1 MVIISDK
8 LTWDLLY
15 DQIAIVDFP
24 EKEGLIKQVRS
35 VVSHLIP
42 KLVFLP
48 KHEREDGEKMIKG
61 LAFCKV
67 SAGEYDRLSLPELI
81 GGLNL
86 TSPALEDAK
95 GILLKLRATTG
106 NQFIDLLGKDCFT
119 LDLVH
124 RLDYEQIIGDK
135 ASNLSRNK
143 EEEGLFKILQEL
155 FDLDK
160 EKELAESVFSD
171 YFPWPERNSFQDGL
185 IVFKEWIKARGEY
198 MLVFN
203 PPAEYFKAPPGD
215 KTALLRLNYGEQLA
229 GLIRKL
235 VVCQG
240 LVDRRNYPDRYI
252 KTKIK
257 ELKEAIKAELLTVF
271 PQADIFYQ
279 GEKRKLASWLN
290 DDLISLD
297 RLYLKL
303 KTKIFNQSFH
313 QQLPAYP
320 ALSFPLSPD
329 NIKKV
334 VENAIKSLLSEEV
347 INDGE
352 SRQLLT
358 SLVLLDQ
365 EYYLDA
371 SASPFVKPLIS
382 LLQQVAG
389 HKVEVGEVLSLFK
402 AEPYGLNQQLI
413 YMLLVV
419 LTYLGRISLRQQ
431 DGLKIGV
438 AELEYYFLTR
448 MSLFSSGLENMRKI
462 AYIILEDDSFRPAL
476 KDIFGVLGLKPE
488 LLHPDHSP
496 YRTFWQYRKR
506 VTGLLENI
514 KRAELLLEQIRNNYP
529 VLDQEI
535 LRKKK
540 EGLVNL
546 PLNRL
551 SRVKTVAA
559 LRDLSLDQ
567 YELEKLDFGLR
578 FLNNLND
585 FLIDLT
591 ENILPDYLQ
600 VLNAD
605 DGFASVKGLMKQAWD
620 MLDDQ
625 ATRVALKKEVEKYKN
640 RVK

>member
-1 MVIISDK
+1 M
-8 LTWDLLY
+8 
-15 DQIAIVDFP
+15 
-24 EKEGLIKQVRS
+24 
-35 VVSHLIP
+35 
-42 KLVFLP
+42 
-48 KHEREDGEKMIKG
+48 
-61 LAFCKV
+61 
-67 SAGEYDRLSLPELI
+67 
-81 GGLNL
+81 
-86 TSPALEDAK
+86 
-95 GILLKLRATTG
+95 
-106 NQFIDLLGKDCFT
+106 
-119 LDLVH
+119 
-124 RLDYEQIIGDK
+124 
-135 ASNLSRNK
+135 
-143 EEEGLFKILQEL
+143 
-155 FDLDK
+155 
-160 EKELAESVFSD
+160 
-171 YFPWPERNSFQDGL
+171 
-185 IVFKEWIKARGEY
+185 
-198 MLVFN
+198 
-203 PPAEYFKAPPGD
+203 
-215 KTALLRLNYGEQLA
+215 
-229 GLIRKL
+229 
-235 VVCQG
+235 
-240 LVDRRNYPDRYI
+240 
-252 KTKIK
+252 
-257 ELKEAIKAELLTVF
+257 
-271 PQADIFYQ
+271 
-279 GEKRKLASWLN
+279 
-290 DDLISLD
+290 
-297 RLYLKL
+297 
-303 KTKIFNQSFH
+303 
-313 QQLPAYP
+313 
-320 ALSFPLSPD
+320 
-329 NIKKV
+329 
-334 VENAIKSLLSEEV
+334 
-347 INDGE
+347 
-352 SRQLLT
+352 
-358 SLVLLDQ
+358 LLDQ
-365 EYYLDA
+365 EYYLDV

-382 LLQQVAG
+382 LLQQAVG
-389 HKVEVGEVLSLFK
+389 HKVEVGKVLSLFR

-506 VTGLLENI
+506 VTGLLESI

-578 FLNNLND
+578 YLNNLND

-591 ENILPDYLQ
+591 ENILPDYLH